1 MKLTGINGIYSFNP
15 QTDCIQKT
23 GKFNWVFKGQNQTN
37 QPVLI
42 KLLLPNL
49 AKHIDAINQFKNEFD
64 LAVQHT
70 NIICACDYV
79 VHAGQHH
86 IIRPWVDGVDMS
98 KRLKKHHPKQAIAKV
113 MPLLQAL
120 NAMHQQGVLH
130 LDVQPKNVILGKT
143 EEVYLTDL
151 GLARKIGECNTRQPF
166 NIYYSAPEQILNKFE
181 LFNTTTDL
189 YAVGMLLL
197 ELLTGHK
204 PNTHQNPE
212 VLMNLML
219 AAPLQNQ
226 DGIAEELFEVIK
238 KATAKPRFNLPP
250 NRYTQTELQQ
260 QLQEAQIM
268 RYQTAVE
275 FMDALQ
281 QLPEHIFAVKPWYKF
296 W

>member
-23 GKFNWVFKGQNQTN
+23 GKFNWVFKGVNQNN
-37 QPVLI
+37 EPVLI
-42 KLLLPNL
+42 KLLLPEL
-49 AKHIDAINQFKNEFD
+49 AKRMEAIDQFKNEFD
-64 LAVQHT
+64 LAVQHP

-79 VHAGQHH
+79 VHAGQYH

-113 MPLLQAL
+113 IPLLQAL
-120 NAMHQQGVLH
+120 NAMHQHGVLH
-130 LDVQPKNVILGKT
+130 LDLQPKNVILGKK

-151 GLARKIGECNTRQPF
+151 GLARKIGECNTRKPF
-166 NIYYSAPEQILNKFE
+166 NIYYSAPEQILNRFE
-181 LFNTTTDL
+181 LFNATTDL
-189 YAVGMLLL
+189 YAVGMLLF
-197 ELLTGHK
+197 ELLIGTK
-204 PNTHQNPE
+204 PQRHQNPE

-219 AAPLQNQ
+219 AAPLQNE
-226 DGIAEELFEVIK
+226 DGIAAELFEVIK

-250 NRYTQTELQQ
+250 NRYTQVELQQ
-260 QLQEAQIM
+260 QLHEAQNM
-268 RYQTAVE
+268 RYKSALE

-281 QLPEHIFAVKPWYKF
+281 LLPEHIFAVKPWYKF